1 MISCLFWNLLQIK
14 VLFVIFHF
22 TIVIRTSF
30 FLSFSERMLIL
41 SITENGEESLIFL
54 VMTIFG
60 ECIQLKFSPNYIRDS
75 HLGFNAVFSNEI
87 LHCST
92 YVSTGLNLM

>member
-1 MISCLFWNLLQIK
+1 
-14 VLFVIFHF
+14 
-22 TIVIRTSF
+22 
-30 FLSFSERMLIL
+30 MLIL
-41 SITENGEESLIFL
+41 SITENGEESLVFL

-75 HLGFNAVFSNEI
+75 PLGSNAVFSNEI

>member
-1 MISCLFWNLLQIK
+1 
-14 VLFVIFHF
+14 
-22 TIVIRTSF
+22 
-30 FLSFSERMLIL
+30 MLIL

-60 ECIQLKFSPNYIRDS
+60 ECIQLKCSPNYTRDS
-75 HLGFNAVFSNEI
+75 HLGSNAVFSNEI

-92 YVSTGLNLM
+92 YVSTGLNGFDGLVQEVMALVYSETVVHSSIFFSGYRTMRNYLD

>member
-1 MISCLFWNLLQIK
+1 
-14 VLFVIFHF
+14 
-22 TIVIRTSF
+22 
-30 FLSFSERMLIL
+30 MLIL

-75 HLGFNAVFSNEI
+75 HLGSNAVFSNET

>member
-1 MISCLFWNLLQIK
+1 MFILEFITNQSTFCNIPFYDCYSYI
-14 VLFVIFHF
+14 
-22 TIVIRTSF
+22 
-30 FLSFSERMLIL
+30 FLSSSERMLIL

-75 HLGFNAVFSNEI
+75 HLGSNAVFSNEI

-92 YVSTGLNLM
+92 YASTGLNLM

>member
-1 MISCLFWNLLQIK
+1 MLSCDSSYCNIPLYDCYSCI
-14 VLFVIFHF
+14 
-22 TIVIRTSF
+22 

-41 SITENGEESLIFL
+41 SITENGEESLVFL

-75 HLGFNAVFSNEI
+75 HLGFSAVFSNEI
-87 LHCST
+87 LYCST
-92 YVSTGLNLM
+92 NLM

>member
-1 MISCLFWNLLQIK
+1 MF
-14 VLFVIFHF
+14 
-22 TIVIRTSF
+22 IREFITNQSTF
-30 FLSFSERMLIL
+30 CNIPFYDCYSYIFLSFSERMLIL

-60 ECIQLKFSPNYIRDS
+60 ECIQLKRDS

>member
-1 MISCLFWNLLQIK
+1 MISGLFWNLLQIK

-22 TIVIRTSF
+22 TIVIRT
-30 FLSFSERMLIL
+30 SFSERMLIL

-60 ECIQLKFSPNYIRDS
+60 ECIQMKFSPNYIRDS
-75 HLGFNAVFSNEI
+75 HLGSNAVFSNEI

>member
-1 MISCLFWNLLQIK
+1 
-14 VLFVIFHF
+14 
-22 TIVIRTSF
+22 
-30 FLSFSERMLIL
+30 MLIL
-41 SITENGEESLIFL
+41 SITENGEESLVFL

-75 HLGFNAVFSNEI
+75 HLGSNAVSNEI

-92 YVSTGLNLM
+92 YVSTGLNFI